1 MVSKPSST
9 HYTEVVEVAL
19 ETTFQGLEIANA
31 TYVKKRKIIPK
42 FQPSRASMM
51 VAKVM
56 LENGYHYGGG
66 LGRNAQGLSQL
77 LDLTKNKDRFHL
89 GYKPSKE
96 DKMRIEHEKKRKLVS
111 EVGE

>member
-19 ETTFQGLEIANA
+19 ETSFQGLEIANA

-56 LENGYHYGGG
+56 LENGYHYGGDDNKTQISPKIITTSSRWFG
-66 LGRNAQGLSQL
+66 GSKKNNLPPYHL
-77 LDLTKNKDRFHL
+77 LLFIC
-89 GYKPSKE
+89 S
-96 DKMRIEHEKKRKLVS
+96 HE
-111 EVGE
+111 